1 MRLRLELDWN
11 DIEIGI
17 GLRLR
22 VYRLGVYNLGPS
34 IFELETSY
42 LGVCTL
48 GVYSQGGL
56 ESRATDFGSGIASIW
71 ESTLWES
78 TVWGAMNTFR
88 LK

>member
-1 MRLRLELDWN
+1 MRLESGWN

-17 GLRLR
+17 GLRFG
-22 VYRLGVYNLGPS
+22 VYRLGVYSLGPS

-56 ESRATDFGSGIASIW
+56 ESRATDFGYGEPLA
-71 ESTLWES
+71 
-78 TVWGAMNTFR
+78 R
-88 LK
+88 P